1 VRLSH
6 APGFSHRCAPEGDT
20 ARSKVRRR
28 REHVSAPT
36 LPPPVVEADA
46 EAGTRITMACWH
58 YQLHRCEHSENMLIE
73 LKSTRSPNLGAARG
87 VGRGVENWCPR
98 SQTAR
103 YFKNRGRSSSEHC
116 KRKSRSRRTPNSG
129 ATPAAR
135 QKHDFLRVHS
145 QTVPGFRIAGR
156 AGRRFSTGP

>member
-1 VRLSH
+1 MRLSH
-6 APGFSHRCAPEGDT
+6 APGFCAPEGDT

-87 VGRGVENWCPR
+87 VGRGKKNGAPAPKPR
-98 SQTAR
+98 AIL
-103 YFKNRGRSSSEHC
+103 K
-116 KRKSRSRRTPNSG
+116 
-129 ATPAAR
+129 
-135 QKHDFLRVHS
+135 
-145 QTVPGFRIAGR
+145 I
-156 AGRRFSTGP
+156 GRRERSL